1 MSRRS
6 ERNRAFEILFEKTF
20 VNDNRHGNLSSYT
33 NSIVCGVE
41 KNINEIDNL
50 IKSNIINWSF
60 DRISR
65 VAKCALRLGIYEM
78 IYGDVPRAV
87 AINESVEIA
96 KIYATEND
104 ANYVQAVL
112 SSVFRK
118 LEENKDV

>member
-20 VNDNRHGNLSSYT
+20 VNDNRHDNLSSYT

-41 KNINEIDNL
+41 KNIDEIDDL

-96 KIYATEND
+96 KIYATEDD

-112 SSVFRK
+112 SSILRK
-118 LEENKDV
+118 IEEKENV

>member
-1 MSRRS
+1 MGRRS

-20 VNDNRHGNLSSYT
+20 VNDNHHDNLSSYT
-33 NSIVCGVE
+33 DSIVRGVE
-41 KNINEIDNL
+41 KNIDEIDGL

-78 IYGDVPRAV
+78 MHGDVPRAV

-96 KIYATEND
+96 KIYATEDD

-112 SSVFRK
+112 SSVLK
-118 LEENKDV
+118 KIEEKENV